1 MKDKFDV
8 IKGDF
13 QKLEKS
19 DRDVL
24 IQQLMNQNL
33 QEVQSRVERLET
45 NHNSMKEDVSQV
57 KHDLNNKIT
66 LDHGQQSALK
76 YIKKRRVEELWKTSG
91 EFKKVIDT
99 KRKLHARAWS
109 DLYRSFGVSSYR
121 DVKSK
126 DFEEAKSWMKSWRPQ
141 IF

>member
-1 MKDKFDV
+1 MKNNLEV
-8 IKGDF
+8 IKSDF
-13 QKLEKS
+13 TNLEKS

-33 QEVQSRVERLET
+33 QEVQRRVERLET
-45 NHNSMKEDVSQV
+45 NHNSIKEEVSQV
-57 KHDLNNKIT
+57 KSDLKNKIT
-66 LDHGQQSALK
+66 LDHGQQSSLQ
-76 YIKKRRVEELWKTSG
+76 YVKKRRVEELWKTGG

-126 DFEEAKSWMKSWRPQ
+126 DFDEAINWMKTWRPQ
-141 IF
+141 LF

>member
-1 MKDKFDV
+1 MKNNLEL
-8 IKGDF
+8 IKSDF
-13 QKLEKS
+13 TNLEKN

-45 NHNSMKEDVSQV
+45 NHNSIKEEVSQV
-57 KHDLNNKIT
+57 KSDLKNKIT
-66 LDHGQQSALK
+66 LDHGQQSSLQ
-76 YIKKRRVEELWKTSG
+76 YVKKRRVEELWKSGG

-126 DFEEAKSWMKSWRPQ
+126 DFDEAINWMKTWRPQ
-141 IF
+141 LF

>member
-1 MKDKFDV
+1 MKNNLEL
-8 IKGDF
+8 IKSDF
-13 QKLEKS
+13 TNLEKN

-45 NHNSMKEDVSQV
+45 NHNSIKEEVSQV
-57 KHDLNNKIT
+57 KSDLKNKIT
-66 LDHGQQSALK
+66 LDHGQQSALQ
-76 YIKKRRVEELWKTSG
+76 YVKKRRVEELWKAGG

-126 DFEEAKSWMKSWRPQ
+126 DFDAAINWMKTWRPQ
-141 IF
+141 LF

>member
-1 MKDKFDV
+1 MKNNLEV
-8 IKGDF
+8 IKSDF
-13 QKLEKS
+13 TNLEKS

-33 QEVQSRVERLET
+33 QEVQRRVERLET
-45 NHNSMKEDVSQV
+45 NHNSIKEEVSQV
-57 KHDLNNKIT
+57 KSDLKNKIT
-66 LDHGQQSALK
+66 LDHGQQSSLQ
-76 YIKKRRVEELWKTSG
+76 YVKKRRVEELWKAGG

-126 DFEEAKSWMKSWRPQ
+126 DFDEAINWMKSWRPQ
-141 IF
+141 LF